1 MPHQVPSS
9 MVAFTGYEDKVK
21 EEEWYRS
28 EQTTQQTWVQVR
40 ARSALPSFHD
50 NALMHACAVM
60 RLCAC
65 GRVCVCVCVVVCC
78 CVVWCGV
85 VSSFARKTSHGRCR

>member
-1 MPHQVPSS
+1 

-21 EEEWYRS
+21 EEEWFRT

-50 NALMHACAVM
+50 NALM
-60 RLCAC
+60 
-65 GRVCVCVCVVVCC
+65 RV
-78 CVVWCGV
+78 W
-85 VSSFARKTSHGRCR
+85 